1 MNVDEALKYLEK
13 KQITTSRQM
22 LLRWVRQGKID
33 AKLPSRIKGYEID
46 PISLERFAMKKQISG
61 TDGSIKKTSA
71 YQLGFKDGE
80 KAARLKD
87 GEEIIL
93 RRELAI
99 KYVIKDREKEL
110 INKGAYTDTIVVE
123 NSSKLPVASQR
134 YMNAFEANQF
144 TFRILGSW
152 ALVEETCD
160 LIDIEYLDYPNRKLR
175 TRLRD
180 WIKTQIPEQ

>member
-1 MNVDEALKYLEK
+1 
-13 KQITTSRQM
+13 
-22 LLRWVRQGKID
+22 
-33 AKLPSRIKGYEID
+33 GYEID

-99 KYVIKDREKEL
+99 KYAIKDREKEL

-152 ALVEETCD
+152 AL
-160 LIDIEYLDYPNRKLR
+160 
-175 TRLRD
+175 
-180 WIKTQIPEQ
+180 